1 MADNKISLEEMG
13 AIQKQRNPDNFG
25 GMTDLEAGRRS
36 LELYASLWRYVKDI
50 ETTAVDVTR
59 VSEDYSSPDPK
70 AGRFRPT
77 ITYDQ
82 YKKFQADTG
91 VTGLGPGIAA
101 LNFPASAVNQ
111 AIEGLESLLPK
122 QIGETASA
130 AKSFAV
136 GGLQQGIRA
145 IGTQEGSILGEA
157 IGQKGGQMWGGE
169 GVAATAE
176 DYTEEEQVFR
186 GAATQMQNNL
196 LSERVWIEDPAL
208 NTQIAAG
215 LVVPPLRALGM
226 PSVAALIR
234 AASPTT
240 MQLRTLNE
248 IRKGPWAEG
257 KGVAEVLAVEDVGL
271 MGGMGGNAVEEAYRV
286 IRRGTES
293 EKIAFNRH
301 MNSSNSLGNFF
312 SNAQAATRAAMQ
324 QRSANWRAAW
334 PKLQPTRPIADIHR
348 SLQDI
353 LFEELKKW
361 GGIHPDAI
369 DLDLGEINWEA
380 MGVIKGGS
388 TDVSSE
394 VLSAWVGKVTDP
406 RDLLL
411 SRKTGEYKGGSES
424 WDYMRTPVREFQ
436 DMDVGHLNKLREITY
451 NTGRKLPAED
461 ITATKFLENVYG
473 KFTDQLRED
482 IIGYGDVLDEFRQA
496 SEMIE
501 GFQDASGIT
510 RARTMWDR
518 QKLKNAQVKAL
529 TGFMRALKD
538 NPSSEL
544 SASIIRDMERASGIS
559 FMPSAAGAMFS
570 NWVGTGLI
578 SRAELA
584 GSLNIAPSAMTFM
597 LGGDITYPII
607 IMGLMTAL
615 HAPLVSPKF
624 VGRKVLP
631 AWGFVGK
638 QKDAIEGIFKSIYDK
653 IPENWD
659 MDSMNYLQAAQRLH
673 EQAVEEAAKEGRIVP
688 SNTGLDVPPWVE
700 SGFYLHP
707 YDRPSEFRPS
717 SSGAGATSAADWST
731 FSPKAPVR
739 DFTGIR

>member
-1 MADNKISLEEMG
+1 MADNKITLEEMG
-13 AIQKQRNPDNFG
+13 AIQKKRNPKNFSH
-25 GMTDLEAGRRS
+25 MTDLEAGKRS
-36 LELYASLWRYVKDI
+36 LELDANLWRYVKDI

-59 VSEDYSSPDPK
+59 VSEDYSSGDPK
-70 AGRFRPT
+70 QGRFRPVV
-77 ITYDQ
+77 TYDQ
-82 YKKFQADTG
+82 YKK
-91 VTGLGPGIAA
+91 GPGIAGLGPLTA
-101 LNFPASAVNQ
+101 GINFPSSFANQ

-122 QIGETASA
+122 QIDETVDA
-130 AKSFAV
+130 ATSFV
-136 GGLQQGIRA
+136 QGGAEQGIRA
-145 IGTQEGSILGEA
+145 MGTRDDSILGRATNQE
-157 IGQKGGQMWGGE
+157 GGPMWSALP

-186 GAATQMQNNL
+186 GSATQMQNNL

-215 LVVPPLRALGM
+215 LFVPPLRALGM

-240 MQLRTLNE
+240 LQLRTLNE
-248 IRKGPWAEG
+248 IRKGPWKEG
-257 KGVAEVLAVEDVGL
+257 KGAAGVLAVEDVGL

-293 EKIAFNRH
+293 EKIAFNRA
-301 MNSSNSLGNFF
+301 MNASNSLGNFF

-334 PKLQPTRPIADIHR
+334 PHLQPKRPIADIHR

-353 LFEELKKW
+353 IFEELKKW
-361 GGIHPDAI
+361 GAIHPDAI

-388 TDVSSE
+388 TDVSYE
-394 VLSAWVGKVTDP
+394 VLSAWVGKVMDP
-406 RDLLL
+406 KDLLL
-411 SRKTGEYKGGSES
+411 SRKTGEYKLGAES

-436 DMDVGHLNKLREITY
+436 DMDVGHLNKLREVTY
-451 NTGRKLPAED
+451 STGRKLPSED
-461 ITATKFLENVYG
+461 TVGTKFIENVYG
-473 KFTDQLRED
+473 KFSDQLRED
-482 IIGYGDVLDEFRQA
+482 IVGYGDVLDEFRQA

-518 QKLKNAQVKAL
+518 QKLRNAQVKAL
-529 TGFMRALKD
+529 KGFMQALKD

-544 SASIIRDMERASGIS
+544 SAGIIRDMERASGIS

-597 LGGDITYPII
+597 LGGDITYPVI
-607 IMGLMTAL
+607 IMGVMTAL
-615 HAPLVSPKF
+615 HSPLVSPKL
-624 VGRKVLP
+624 VGRSILP

-638 QKDAIEGIFKSIYDK
+638 QKDAIQGMFESIYDK

-731 FSPKAPVR
+731 FSPKTPVR